1 MPMAGGSMPG
11 RSPGQ
16 LGSAR
21 PCWLLM
27 GAAVFLLTAC
37 TSPPAANPGQQPASA
52 VTSSP
57 ATRAA
62 APPGSLANPR
72 RLDCHNRNVWVPGE
86 DKHPYRPDTADLAVG
101 PLLIPGLR
109 SWAHARPDSHGQDHQ
124 FKVGVQVRRGQTAT
138 LAIPAAFHRVAGLLY
153 AEQARLA
160 QRPAEADHAVTFT
173 ACADHHTPFV
183 GGFFVLEPRC
193 VPLEIR
199 PAGGRPVREVI
210 SFFAGGC

>member
-1 MPMAGGSMPG
+1 MAGGRMPG

-16 LGSAR
+16 LGS
-21 PCWLLM
+21 PQPYWLLIV
-27 GAAVFLLTAC
+27 AAVLLLAAC
-37 TSPPAANPGQQPASA
+37 TSTPAARPGQPPAAA
-52 VTSSP
+52 VTTSP
-57 ATRAA
+57 TTRAA

-86 DKHPYRPDTADLAVG
+86 DKEPYRPGRADFAAG

-124 FKVGVQVRRGQTAT
+124 FKVGVEVRKGQTAT
-138 LAIPAAFHRVAGLLY
+138 LVIPAAFHRVAGLLY
-153 AEQARLA
+153 AEQARSA
-160 QRPAEADHAVTFT
+160 QTPAEADHAVTFT

-210 SFFAGGC
+210 SFFAGDC

>member
-1 MPMAGGSMPG
+1 MADESMPG

-16 LGSAR
+16 PGSAQ
-21 PCWLLM
+21 PCWLLIV
-27 GAAVFLLTAC
+27 AAVLLLAAC
-37 TSPPAANPGQQPASA
+37 TGAPAARPGQTPAA
-52 VTSSP
+52 AITSSS

-86 DKHPYRPDTADLAVG
+86 DKRPYRPDTARPRCRAAADPRPAQLG
-101 PLLIPGLR
+101 
-109 SWAHARPDSHGQDHQ
+109 ARAARQPRANHQ
-124 FKVGVQVRRGQTAT
+124 FKVGVLVRKGQTAT
-138 LAIPAAFHRVAGLLY
+138 LEVPAAFHRVAGLLY
-153 AEQARLA
+153 AEQARSA
-160 QRPAEADHAVTFT
+160 QTPAEADHAVTFT

-199 PAGGRPVREVI
+199 PSGGRPVREVI
-210 SFFAGGC
+210 SFFAGDC

>member
-1 MPMAGGSMPG
+1 MRVGSSLPG
-11 RSPGQ
+11 WSPGQ
-16 LGSAR
+16 LKSPR
-21 PCWLLM
+21 PCRLLVV
-27 GAAVFLLTAC
+27 AAVLLLAAC
-37 TSPPAANPGQQPASA
+37 TSPPAARSGRPPAAA
-52 VTSSP
+52 VTTSL
-57 ATRAA
+57 AIRAA
-62 APPGSLANPR
+62 APPGSLASPR

-86 DKHPYRPDTADLAVG
+86 DKEPYRPGRADFAVG

-138 LAIPAAFHRVAGLLY
+138 LVIPAAFHRVAGLMY
-153 AEQARLA
+153 AQQARSA
-160 QRPAEADHAVTFT
+160 QTPAEADHAVTFT
-173 ACADHHTPFV
+173 ACADHHTPFI

-210 SFFAGGC
+210 SFFAADC